1 MLAGGALWAKTKKRV
16 RAIGQIGSDIPT
28 GTPCLVCCVVK
39 PLPTRLLSERW
50 VEVEVTLTLIAI
62 EEEHHVGVAAI
73 SLMDVELLL
82 GHGAHVHDSRS
93 ESPNDPKLSDGGA
106 WRGSCEGGAQKEA
119 TDVKERLA
127 RTRRLRT

>member
-16 RAIGQIGSDIPT
+16 RAIGKIGSDIPT
-28 GTPCLVCCVVK
+28 RTPCLVCCVVK
-39 PLPTRLLSERW
+39 PLPTRQLSERW

-93 ESPNDPKLSDGGA
+93 ESPNDPKLSDGRG
-106 WRGSCEGGAQKEA
+106 WRGPCMAGGKAAAEA
-119 TDVKERLA
+119 ATV
-127 RTRRLRT
+127 TRGTVRCSA